1 MKKIFQI
8 AGLGFG
14 DCGKGSTTDFLVWKY
29 NAGLVVRYNG
39 GCQAGHNV
47 VMPDGRWNTFQ
58 QFGSGTFHPGVRTH
72 LSRFMLVNPA
82 NQMREAEYLQSIGV
96 TDVWE
101 RTTVD
106 SQALIVA
113 PFFRELNRLLT
124 LPGQRTNSTGQGIGK
139 CRQFHLEFGDR
150 ALFAGDL
157 KNETLVRQKL
167 KFIERWA
174 SDELSAAGIAT
185 KPFVRYVTGIGQH
198 NDAIDLCWSW
208 YKDWPAKVVDRK
220 HLKTLLAKTD
230 CAIFE
235 GAQGVLLDENHG
247 EPGFNSWTDTT
258 FTNSNLLLGECGY
271 IDGNIKK
278 VGVIRTYYTRHGLGA
293 FPTEDPTLSY
303 PEPHNESGFP
313 GAFRYGRFDEQ
324 LFRKALDI
332 CGGVDMI
339 ALNHLDQA
347 PNPLPA
353 EFQKLVGIEGYGPT
367 YSDRRLLCLKP

>member
-14 DCGKGSTTDFLVWKY
+14 DCGKGGTTDFLTWKY

-39 GCQAGHNV
+39 GCQAGHHV

-72 LSRFMLVNPA
+72 LSRFMMVSPP

-106 SQALIVA
+106 AQALIVA
-113 PFFRELNRLLT
+113 PHFRELNRLLT
-124 LPGQRTNSTGQGIGK
+124 LPGQRTNTTGQGIGK

-167 KFIERWA
+167 KFIELWA
-174 SDELSAAGIAT
+174 SDELSAAGIVT
-185 KPFVRYVTGIGQH
+185 KPFVRYVDPTLQKE
-198 NDAIDLCWSW
+198 DLIDVCWSW
-208 YKDWPAKVVDRK
+208 YKNWPAKVVDRG
-220 HLKTLLAKTD
+220 HLKTLLAETD

-247 EPGFNSWTDTT
+247 EPGFNTWSDTT
-258 FTNSNLLLGECGY
+258 FGNADALLNEAGY
-271 IDGNIKK
+271 IGKRTR
-278 VGVIRTYYTRHGLGA
+278 VGVIRTYYTRHGLGP

-303 PEPHNESGFP
+303 PEPHNDPGFP

-332 CGGVDMI
+332 CGGVDWI

-353 EFQKLVGIEGYGPT
+353 EFRKLVRIEGYGPT
-367 YSDRRLLCLKP
+367 YTDRKECPCP